1 MISWRDLN
9 RQVQAKLPGN
19 LALAAER
26 PYILIDSNA
35 QRIHRI
41 DIDQEES
48 ISYPVSTATNGLGNR
63 EESGKTPFGILRI
76 KQKLGG
82 GEPAGMIFIAREPT
96 GVISQDTDNREE
108 DEITSRI
115 LWLDGMEQG
124 INKGPGYDTFSRY
137 IYIHG
142 TSDEKR
148 LGQPVSKGCIRM
160 KNEDVIEL
168 FDQVLVNDLVVI
180 Q

>member
-1 MISWRDLN
+1 MTSWQELN
-9 RQVQAKLPGN
+9 RQVLGKLPGN
-19 LALAAER
+19 LSLADER
-26 PYILIDSNA
+26 PIILIDTRT
-35 QRIHRI
+35 QRLYQV
-41 DIDQEES
+41 DIEQEED
-48 ISYPVSTATNGLGNR
+48 ISYCISTAANGIGNR
-63 EESGKTPFGILRI
+63 EESYRTPFGILRI
-76 KQKLGG
+76 KQKIGG
-82 GEPAGMIFIAREPT
+82 GEPPGMIFKGREPI
-96 GVISQDTDNREE
+96 GKISKRKDNREE

-124 INKGPGYDTFSRY
+124 FNKGRGYDTFSRY

-148 LGQPVSKGCIRM
+148 LGQPVSNGCIRM

-168 FDQVLVNDLVVI
+168 FDEVLVNDLVVI